1 MFEVKAGMP
10 FLSQSSFLSLK
21 ETLGSIHLSQLQF
34 HDTFVHFSSL
44 ALAANKSW
52 QLFEKKAASF
62 AFVRTAH
69 FSLLCTVCVFK
80 AAVFSQWPP
89 HKRRL
94 FHIINIGISRLTVLC
109 RLAEKSRRAK

>member
-34 HDTFVHFSSL
+34 HDTFIHFSSL

-52 QLFEKKAASF
+52 QLFEKKSSIFCICAHGPFF
-62 AFVRTAH
+62 AFMCGVCIQGGSI
-69 FSLLCTVCVFK
+69 FSV
-80 AAVFSQWPP
+80 AATEAAF
-89 HKRRL
+89 
-94 FHIINIGISRLTVLC
+94 ISYY
-109 RLAEKSRRAK
+109 KYWD